1 MMMNTRGHGHMVED
15 EICWFFHFFT
25 FLLKKCKKRER
36 ISFTPKNQNI
46 FFPFQLSRVRE
57 KKEKV
62 GKSIEIATLQKKRKK
77 EACTAALTT
86 Q

>member
-1 MMMNTRGHGHMVED
+1 MVT
-15 EICWFFHFFT
+15 WWKTKFVGFFT
-25 FLLKKCKKRER
+25 FLLER